1 MTLAFLYARRFGVSY
16 KLLTDLFDNLLQ
28 SLKQSERLTDRI
40 TDLSELYSLNSF
52 KYFLPLFVVFFLN
65 NISMIHFFH
74 IRVRH
79 EPRFLRKLQMQL
91 TWIPN
96 FPASGGNFRFSA
108 DRYSAHRCHASQMSR
123 NERVA
128 QIIVFHYQLSK
139 TDHTGGVCVKINLT
153 FKDGK
158 VSGLYAIKRHF
169 DVALG

>member
-1 MTLAFLYARRFGVSY
+1 
-16 KLLTDLFDNLLQ
+16 
-28 SLKQSERLTDRI
+28 
-40 TDLSELYSLNSF
+40 
-52 KYFLPLFVVFFLN
+52 
-65 NISMIHFFH
+65 MIHFFH
-74 IRVRH
+74 IRVRQ